1 MQTITK
7 AALAVGLFALVV
19 TSAVQ
24 ATAAHKPKGP
34 ACEIV
39 NGTCLTVSCT
49 GECGPVLPSLCTCID

>member
-7 AALAVGLFALVV
+7 ALLAVGLFACVFA
-19 TSAVQ
+19 SAVQ
-24 ATAAHKPKGP
+24 AAADKKPKGP